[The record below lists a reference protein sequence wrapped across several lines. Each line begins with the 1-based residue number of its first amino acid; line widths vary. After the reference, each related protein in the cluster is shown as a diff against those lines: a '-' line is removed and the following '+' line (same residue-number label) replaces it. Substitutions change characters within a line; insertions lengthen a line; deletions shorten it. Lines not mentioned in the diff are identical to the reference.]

1 MDIMISD
8 SIKTSVNPYPGV
20 WVACLLLKVHK
31 LLNLYHLIYIKCQ
44 IIRLM
49 IKYKKERCNV
59 TVTVNSK
66 NVTFLR
72 NFVVTYVT

>member
-1 MDIMISD
+1 
-8 SIKTSVNPYPGV
+8 
-20 WVACLLLKVHK
+20 
-31 LLNLYHLIYIKCQ
+31 
-44 IIRLM
+44 M